1 MWWCDKRNLTFLTCI
16 VVENTSRYTIKWNVF
31 NVFTNCI
38 SCNWCIKWLYCVH
51 VMARPC
57 VILCWQ
63 IFATVHICIAL
74 LDLNYFRFAI
84 EIHTIET
91 SLHWL
96 IGDSWCNILYSL
108 TSFPWMAGPGILHR
122 PFCVILLNEYCL
134 DLSYWT
140 NMLLCTELSS
150 LVLFAWMYYPHTL
163 LGVVFI
169 ETVLFT
175 IMFLFIGF

>member
-1 MWWCDKRNLTFLTCI
+1 MSQIYVDCCCSLSTCVQLRMSTHISLPDFENALVPNLFHILFALYNASVWWCDKRNLTFLTCI

-38 SCNWCIKWLYCVH
+38 SCNWCIKWLYCFH

-122 PFCVILLNEYCL
+122 PFVLYC
-134 DLSYWT
+134 
-140 NMLLCTELSS
+140 
-150 LVLFAWMYYPHTL
+150 
-163 LGVVFI
+163 
-169 ETVLFT
+169 
-175 IMFLFIGF
+175 